1 MAGPYPPNQ
10 GTGPHGPYS
19 QPHPSQPYPA
29 PPTYPEAYANL
40 YPSAP
45 FPPAG
50 PPPPPVPY
58 PKQRRW
64 RWVAAALVTVAVIA
78 GLVTAIVFTIRG
90 DSAQQNT
97 VVTAASA
104 QRAIQ
109 TYLDALSKD
118 DVETIARNNLCGL
131 YDGVKDRRSDD
142 ALATLSAD
150 AFQKQFSSVQVTSV
164 DTIVFASPA
173 AAQVLFTM
181 KVVPAGSTLNLG
193 SAERQGVAQ
202 LVAYNNEILVCSY
215 VLRTAGMF

>member
-1 MAGPYPPNQ
+1 MAGPYPPPQ
-10 GTGPHGPYS
+10 GTGPQGPYS
-19 QPHPSQPYPA
+19 QSHPSQPYPA
-29 PPTYPEAYANL
+29 SPGYPEAYANL

-45 FPPAG
+45 FAPAG
-50 PPPPPVPY
+50 PLPPPMPY
-58 PKQRRW
+58 PKRRRW
-64 RWVAAALVTVAVIA
+64 RWVAAAFVTVAVIA
-78 GLVTAIVFTIRG
+78 GLVTAIVFTVRG
-90 DSAQQNT
+90 TSARQNA
-97 VVTAASA
+97 VVTAASS

-118 DVETIARNNLCGL
+118 DVETIARNSLCGL

-164 DTIVFASPA
+164 DTIVFASPT

-181 KVVPAGSTLNLG
+181 KVVPAGSSG
-193 SAERQGVAQ
+193 YPGGAERQGVAQ
-202 LVAYNNEILVCSY
+202 LLAYKNEILVCSY